1 MYADLF
7 PNELGAWQRRG
18 ATVLDVREPH
28 EFAAGHIPGSIN
40 LPLGRLNE
48 QAEQVPEPVVLVCA
62 SGGRSSTAAE
72 LLSLVGKTE
81 VGHLMGGL
89 AAYVRQG
96 YTLERE

>member
-7 PNELGAWQRRG
+7 PNELSAWQKRG

-28 EFAAGHIPGSIN
+28 EFAAGNILGSVN
-40 LPLGRLNE
+40 LPLGQL
-48 QAEQVPEPVVLVCA
+48 AEQLEQVHEPVVLVCA

-72 LLSLVGKTE
+72 LLNLAGKTE

-89 AAYVRQG
+89 AGYVRQG
-96 YTLERE
+96 YALVRG